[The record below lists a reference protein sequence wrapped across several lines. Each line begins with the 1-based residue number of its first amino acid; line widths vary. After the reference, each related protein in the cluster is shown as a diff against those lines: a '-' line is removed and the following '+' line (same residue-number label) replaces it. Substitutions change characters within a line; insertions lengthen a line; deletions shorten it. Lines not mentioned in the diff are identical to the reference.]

1 MKRGHHHGSLRAAL
15 VASGLELLDAEGVE
29 AVTIRAVARAAGV
42 SHAAPVN
49 HFADRRALLTAIAA
63 DCLRDLMQGIEAAQ
77 QPMVAPRDRIF
88 ALVDAFHAYGL
99 ANPNRYRL
107 MWRQDMLDAADP
119 ALKSQTDGLFEL
131 VAASMSPFAD
141 PPGISAM
148 SRTVALCSAIHGY
161 VLFRIDGAFDGYEDE
176 RNGEPRHRAVLHA
189 LLPA

>member
-1 MKRGHHHGSLRAAL
+1 MKRGYRHGNLRSAL
-15 VASGLELLDAEGVE
+15 VASGLELLDAQGLE

-49 HFADRRALLTAIAA
+49 HFADRRALLTAIAT
-63 DCLRDLMQGIEAAQ
+63 DCLRELMQGIEACQ
-77 QPMVAPRDRIF
+77 QTAVTARDRIF

-119 ALKSQTDGLFEL
+119 ALKSLTDGLFEL
-131 VAASMSPFAD
+131 VAASMQPFAD

-148 SRTVALCSAIHGY
+148 SRIVAICSAIHGY
-161 VLFRIDGAFDGYEDE
+161 VLFRIDGAFEGHEDE
-176 RNGEPRHRAVLHA
+176 KSGEPRHRAVLEA
-189 LLPA
+189 LLP